1 MTITRILCPVD
12 FSEASGHAVDLAT
25 AIAGWYRARIAGLY
39 VAGTIDA
46 ALPGFELPSRGA
58 LDRAGL
64 ERLREKTAALFSTA
78 SGAGIGVDVFV
89 DEGPPPGRILDRAA
103 DLRTDLIVMGTHG
116 SGGFERFVLGSV
128 TEKVLRKAPCP
139 VLTVPP
145 RAHAT
150 SQLPFKQLLCA
161 IDFSDSSVA
170 ALQYALSLAQEA
182 DARLTVLHVIE
193 WPWEEPPAP
202 RLEDLPP
209 EQGAALADYRRY
221 CETSASK
228 RLEALVPTSVGGSHR
243 PATQVRNG
251 KPYVQILD
259 AAASEGSD
267 LIVVGV
273 RGRNPLDMTLF
284 GSTANHVV
292 RRASC
297 PVLTLRR

>member
-12 FSEASGHAVDLAT
+12 FSEASAHAVDLAT
-25 AIAGWYRARIAGLY
+25 AIAGWYKARIAALY
-39 VAGTIDA
+39 VASAIEA
-46 ALPGFELPSRGA
+46 ALPGFELPSGGS

-64 ERLREKTAALFSTA
+64 ERLRAKTAALFPAA

-89 DEGPPPGRILDRAA
+89 DEGAPPRRILERAV
-103 DLRTDLIVMGTHG
+103 DLPADLIVMGTHG

-128 TEKVLRKAPCP
+128 TEKVLRKAACP

-150 SQLPFKQLLCA
+150 SQIPFTRLLCA
-161 IDFSDSSVA
+161 IDFSDSSIG
-170 ALQYALSLAQEA
+170 ALRHALSLAEEA
-182 DARLTVLHVIE
+182 DARLTILHVIE

-202 RLEDLPP
+202 RFEGLPP
-209 EQGAALADYRRY
+209 EQAAALADFRRY

-228 RLEALVPTSVGGSHR
+228 RLDTLVPASFGGSHH
-243 PATQVRNG
+243 PVTQVRNG
-251 KPYVQILD
+251 KAYAQILD
-259 AAASEGSD
+259 VAASEGSD

-292 RRASC
+292 RRAAC
-297 PVLTLRR
+297 PVLTLRH